1 MKEIFIIIRDTI
13 SEFIPEIKIIGAF
26 SSLDAAMPTY
36 KEEINEARRLANE
49 MGYKIEESVGDLSFE
64 SYQEDYAFENHYNV
78 YMKRVS
84 LTDNRTAGEKM
95 RDCRDVLKEIKT
107 SGYIPF
113 ASPAPSSSERHI
125 KTELLLSITHLATA
139 VYRHEETYGKI

>member
-64 SYQEDYAFENHYNV
+64 SYQEGYASENHYNV
-78 YMKRVS
+78 YMNRVS

-107 SGYIPF
+107 SGYIPY
-113 ASPAPSSSERHI
+113 ASPAPSSTERTIKSELDKAINDLQWAIHF
-125 KTELLLSITHLATA
+125 
-139 VYRHEETYGKI
+139 HEQTYGKI